1 MWRSVHADRFILSQ
15 CLPTSN
21 RMQIFTPEQ
30 AEAVREATNCPA
42 LDDDELGHLEEDI
55 KELCMKLRNATTQV
69 LFACI

>member
-1 MWRSVHADRFILSQ
+1 
-15 CLPTSN
+15 
-21 RMQIFTPEQ
+21 MQIFTPEQ

-69 LFACI
+69 LFVCI